1 MRVRLER
8 MVFQAQN
15 EKEVNLGKRR
25 AWKLGRCQVVPQVNK

>member
-15 EKEVNLGKRR
+15 EKEVKLGKRR
-25 AWKLGRCQVVPQVNK
+25 AWKLGRCLLVPQVNK